1 MDLYASLVAVGIG
14 SIRNGIGM
22 YGSIL
27 KFYTVSYALHIIL
40 GDIMVGPYVIDLLL
54 DKFRMCQ
61 LGCEISVISEKK
73 HTGRVAV
80 KTPYRIYTLV
90 ASTLYKI
97 HDCESAIWI
106 IACGYTVLR
115 LVEKYVALLLKSD
128 HLLIVLYHIAMADLS
143 AEFGNDLSIDL
154 YKPLKDKF
162 VCFTA

>member
-90 ASTLYKI
+90 ASTLTR
-97 HDCESAIWI
+97 SM
-106 IACGYTVLR
+106 TVSLPFGSSLVVTQSLGLLR
-115 LVEKYVALLLKSD
+115 S
-128 HLLIVLYHIAMADLS
+128 M
-143 AEFGNDLSIDL
+143 
-154 YKPLKDKF
+154 
-162 VCFTA
+162 